1 MQDAGSAFP
10 EDIKKIWIE
19 RLWLDYYNRVL
30 LDKKV
35 ISQSNYRK
43 MAALIRQRCF
53 SQLKSRGYPTLPPL
67 QPKGKYA
74 P

>member
-53 SQLKSRGYPTLPPL
+53 SQLKSRGYP
-67 QPKGKYA
+67 KGKYA